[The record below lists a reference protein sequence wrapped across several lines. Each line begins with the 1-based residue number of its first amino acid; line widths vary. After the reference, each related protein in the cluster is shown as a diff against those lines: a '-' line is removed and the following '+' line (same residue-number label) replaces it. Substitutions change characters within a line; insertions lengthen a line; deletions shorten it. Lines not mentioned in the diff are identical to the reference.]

1 MKCTSLLGPDNNWKA
16 RVLFIIPIVQ
26 MRESS
31 SGNLGDLLFGG
42 RIQSRGYGFPSAPL
56 KMGGWYESGPSTELA
71 YESNSQ
77 VQVGRAR
84 RLLQEQLLFLF
95 LPSEEVSRQNI
106 KGRKRQ
112 KLREVTQLNQ
122 SHKWTQIR

>member
-1 MKCTSLLGPDNNWKA
+1 MS
-16 RVLFIIPIVQ
+16 
-26 MRESS
+26 
-31 SGNLGDLLFGG
+31 
-42 RIQSRGYGFPSAPL
+42 
-56 KMGGWYESGPSTELA
+56 LA